1 MKIFKIMLNSV
12 NDVKKF
18 VSISNTYNIDVV
30 IKSGRYIINGK
41 SIMGLFSLD
50 LSHELDVVV
59 TGDES
64 VVQRYLEDIKISFQ
78 QKMTYKVK
86 IVVLA
91 LYF

>member
-1 MKIFKIMLNSV
+1 MKTFKIMLNSV

-18 VSISNTYNIDVV
+18 VSISNAYNIDVV
-30 IKSGRYIINGK
+30 IKSDRYIVNGK

-64 VVQRYLEDIKISFQ
+64 IIQRYLEDINISF
-78 QKMTYKVK
+78 
-86 IVVLA
+86 
-91 LYF
+91 